1 MRSSR
6 ALLDRNTR
14 SGSGNFMTEQSHCY
28 AWKCFQGALA
38 DCRNASM
45 ACGSMMLSPTFCASV
60 SSTCLGV
67 SEQHLY
73 DAFMRKVQASI
84 VLPAAILISAAT
96 WATDEDGLQSLL
108 LYPNSTVEVTRSD
121 RCAVI
126 ENISDALVF
135 VPLDREAWLN
145 FVVSDY
151 SFVRVMEC
159 ARS

>member
-1 MRSSR
+1 
-6 ALLDRNTR
+6 
-14 SGSGNFMTEQSHCY
+14 
-28 AWKCFQGALA
+28 
-38 DCRNASM
+38 
-45 ACGSMMLSPTFCASV
+45 
-60 SSTCLGV
+60 
-67 SEQHLY
+67 
-73 DAFMRKVQASI
+73 MRKVQASI

-135 VPLDREAWLN
+135 VPLDRDAWLN